1 MVDRPQS
8 ATKTPGTP
16 GVGGA
21 PVEAPARRRPAELAA
36 LVLFVLLALLPVLA
50 VVLRDPFILV
60 IATRIMIFAIAAI
73 SLDIILGYGGLVSFG
88 HAAFMGIGAYA
99 VGILARHGFSDLL
112 AQLLVAV
119 LASAA
124 FGLITGAIA
133 LRTRGVYFIMITL
146 AFGQMAY
153 FLMVSLSAY
162 GGDDGLTLYGRSTIL
177 GMSWLHDDFVF
188 FYLVLAF
195 FTAVFLA
202 SQRIIGSRF
211 GRVLRGTRDNPMRM
225 QAIGFAPFGYQL
237 TAYVIAGCI
246 AGIAGVLLANQA
258 EFVSPAYMAWQR
270 SGDLIIMI
278 ILGGMGSLTGAV
290 IGAAAFTLLE
300 EWLAALS
307 QHWKFALGAILVLA
321 VLYTRGG
328 LVGLAQRLM
337 PRGQHA

>member
-1 MVDRPQS
+1 MVDRPQA
-8 ATKTPGTP
+8 ATDTPAAAGP
-16 GVGGA
+16 
-21 PVEAPARRRPAELAA
+21 PVETPARRRPAA
-36 LVLFVLLALLPVLA
+36 LVALACLVLLAFLPVVAGALH
-50 VVLRDPFILV
+50 DPFLLV

-99 VGILARHGFSDLL
+99 VGILASHGFTDFLP
-112 AQLLVAV
+112 QLLVAV
-119 LASAA
+119 LASGA

-133 LRTRGVYFIMITL
+133 LRTTGVYFIMITL

-153 FLMVSLSAY
+153 FFTVSLSAY

-177 GMSWLHDDFVF
+177 GMPWLQDDFVF

-195 FTAVFLA
+195 FAAVFVV
-202 SQRIIGSRF
+202 SQRMIGSRF

-225 QAIGFAPFGYQL
+225 QAIGFAPFNYQL
-237 TAYVIAGCI
+237 TAYMIAGCI

-270 SGDLIIMI
+270 SGDLIIMV

-290 IGAAAFTLLE
+290 AGAAAFILLE

-307 QHWKFALGAILVLA
+307 QHWKFALGAILVLV

-328 LVGLAQRLM
+328 LAGFAQRLM
-337 PRGQHA
+337 PRGQRG